1 MEEKLLQLCKIFQ
14 IEGEYLGFNE
24 VGDGHINSTYYVRF
38 SNAGEVQGYIFQG
51 INTYVFKDPVGVMQ
65 NSSSV
70 TEFIRRKI
78 ESSGGSADRAVLQYC
93 QKANGDY
100 YHVFDDGS
108 FWRACRYIKDSIGVL
123 RAEDEYIIKESGRAF
138 GEFQK
143 YLFDYPVS
151 ELNIVIP
158 HFHNTILRFAAF
170 REAIEN
176 DLADRKRLASEEI
189 AGFFAL
195 EEVACE
201 PYKMQKRGEIPLRVT
216 HNDTKTS
223 NVLFDKTTRERL
235 CVIDLDTVMPGLVAF
250 DFGDAIRI
258 GANTADEDE
267 KDLLKVGLDLG
278 KYEAFT
284 QGFLEELGAF
294 ITDNEKRSLPLGAI
308 AMTVECGIRFLSDY
322 LNGDKYFRIHYPEQN
337 LVRARCQLALARDML
352 KKFDTMQ
359 EIVKKYC

>member
-1 MEEKLLQLCKIFQ
+1 MEEKILQLCKIFQ
-14 IEGEYLGFNE
+14 IEGEYLGFKE
-24 VGDGHINSTYYVRF
+24 VGNGHINNTYCVHF
-38 SNAGEVQGYIFQG
+38 LNGGEEERYILQR

-65 NSSSV
+65 NIASV
-70 TEFIRRKI
+70 TEFVRRKI
-78 ESSGGSADRAVLQYC
+78 EETGVIAERAVLNY
-93 QKANGDY
+93 QKKSSGEY
-100 YHVFDDGS
+100 YHVLEDGS
-108 FWRACRYIKDSIGVL
+108 FWRSCRYIKDSVAVL
-123 RAEDEYIIKESGRAF
+123 RAENEYIIEQSGRAF

-158 HFHNTILRFAAF
+158 HFHNTILRFENF
-170 REAIEN
+170 RKALENNFSGRKHLIE
-176 DLADRKRLASEEI
+176 DEI
-189 AGFFAL
+189 AGYFAL

-201 PYKMQKRGEIPLRVT
+201 PYKMQKRKEIPLRVT

-223 NVLFDKTTRERL
+223 NVLFDVNTMERL

-258 GANTADEDE
+258 GANKADEDE
-267 KDLLKVGLDLG
+267 KDVTKAVLDLE

-284 QGFLEELGAF
+284 RGFLRELGPYL
-294 ITDNEKRSLPLGAI
+294 TENEKRSLPLGAI
-308 AMTVECGIRFLSDY
+308 AMTVECGVRFLTDY
-322 LNGDKYFRIHYPEQN
+322 LDGDKYFRVHYSEHN

-352 KKFDTMQ
+352 KRFDEMQ